1 MKSMIQIAVFTVL
14 VIAAFNPA
22 LQAQTQS
29 QHKDLVAESPSTDA
43 DIKVVIDYFN
53 ALLVGDLATVKSL
66 MADNY
71 MAYGPSATDS
81 SNAQKELLAWAE
93 NYKTQTNRKIE
104 FVSLY
109 FKVEPEDFSANWVNL
124 SGIYSCDI
132 DGINIAIPV
141 QITSLVENGKI
152 KKQLISFDNL
162 ELVQDSGSMAK
173 MSKNSP

>member
-1 MKSMIQIAVFTVL
+1 MKSIIQVGVFAVL
-14 VIAAFNPA
+14 VIAAFTPA
-22 LQAQTQS
+22 LQAQTQP
-29 QHKDLVAESPSTDA
+29 QYKDLVAESPSTDA

-66 MADNY
+66 MAENY
-71 MAYGPSATDS
+71 MSYGPNITDS
-81 SNAQKELLAWAE
+81 RDAQKELLAWAE

-109 FKVEPEDFSANWVNL
+109 FKVEPGDYSANWVNL

-132 DGINIAIPV
+132 DGINMAIPV

-152 KKQLISFDNL
+152 NKQLIYFDNL